1 MEDKEKKIKFK
12 VLTWFERLF
21 SNCYNIKE
29 VDKKMY
35 EISTYI
41 VNLKDEL
48 NGNIK
53 IMDNKINDLEKTLEI
68 RETFIKSLVVCRDQ
82 ASMEKSNLMTTINK
96 YKSKISEQSDLIKE
110 LEKVC
115 ANKTKIDADKT
126 SSKLKEATNYI
137 LKMDKT
143 NEKLLVNI
151 EKLKKEMTD
160 LKKSK

>member
-1 MEDKEKKIKFK
+1 MEDKVKKIKFK

-21 SNCYNIKE
+21 CKCYNIKE
-29 VDKKMY
+29 VDRKMG

-41 VNLKDEL
+41 ENLKEEH
-48 NGNIK
+48 NRSIK
-53 IMDNKINDLEKTLEI
+53 LMDNKVNDLEKTLEI
-68 RETFIKSLVVCRDQ
+68 RETFIKSLMVCRDQ
-82 ASMEKSNLMTTINK
+82 AIMEKGNLTATINK
-96 YKSKISEQSDLIKE
+96 HKSKIKEQSDLIKE

-115 ANKTKIDADKT
+115 TNKTKIDADKT

-143 NEKLLVNI
+143 NEKLLTNI
-151 EKLKKEMTD
+151 EKLKKEITD

>member
-1 MEDKEKKIKFK
+1 MNYINL
-12 VLTWFERLF
+12 VLIRLNANTLQFENTEF
-21 SNCYNIKE
+21 H
-29 VDKKMY
+29 
-35 EISTYI
+35 
-41 VNLKDEL
+41 
-48 NGNIK
+48 GH
-53 IMDNKINDLEKTLEI
+53 IMK
-68 RETFIKSLVVCRDQ
+68 
-82 ASMEKSNLMTTINK
+82 
-96 YKSKISEQSDLIKE
+96 SDLIKE

-151 EKLKKEMTD
+151 EKLKKEITD

>member
-1 MEDKEKKIKFK
+1 MD
-12 VLTWFERLF
+12 L
-21 SNCYNIKE
+21 
-29 VDKKMY
+29 
-35 EISTYI
+35 
-41 VNLKDEL
+41 
-48 NGNIK
+48 
-53 IMDNKINDLEKTLEI
+53 DNKVNDLEKTLEI
-68 RETFIKSLVVCRDQ
+68 KETFIKSLVVCRDQ

-115 ANKTKIDADKT
+115 VNKTKIDADKT
-126 SSKLKEATNYI
+126 NSKLKEATNYI

-151 EKLKKEMTD
+151 EKLKKEITD

>member
-1 MEDKEKKIKFK
+1 MEDKVKKIRFK

-21 SNCYNIKE
+21 CKCYNIKE

-41 VNLKDEL
+41 ENLKNEL

-68 RETFIKSLVVCRDQ
+68 RETFIKSLLVCRDQ
-82 ASMEKSNLMTTINK
+82 ALMEKSNLMATINK
-96 YKSKISEQSDLIKE
+96 HKSKINEQSDLIKE

-115 ANKTKIDADKT
+115 ANKTKIVADKT
-126 SSKLKEATNYI
+126 STKLKEATNYI

-143 NEKLLVNI
+143 NEKLLTNI
-151 EKLKKEMTD
+151 EKLKKEITH

>member
-1 MEDKEKKIKFK
+1 MEDKVKKIRFK

-21 SNCYNIKE
+21 CKCYNIKE

-41 VNLKDEL
+41 ENLKNEL

-68 RETFIKSLVVCRDQ
+68 KETFIKSLVVCRDQ
-82 ASMEKSNLMTTINK
+82 ALMEKSKLMATINK
-96 YKSKISEQSDLIKE
+96 HKSKINEQSDLIKE

-126 SSKLKEATNYI
+126 STKLKEATNYI

-143 NEKLLVNI
+143 NEKLLANI
-151 EKLKKEMTD
+151 EKLKKEITD